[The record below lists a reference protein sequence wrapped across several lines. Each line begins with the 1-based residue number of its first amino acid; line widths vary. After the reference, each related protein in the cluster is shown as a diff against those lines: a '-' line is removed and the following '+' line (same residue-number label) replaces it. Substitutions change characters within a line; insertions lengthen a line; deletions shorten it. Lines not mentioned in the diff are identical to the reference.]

1 VNAFTKTHLATH
13 SVVNCVRV
21 RGGGRAFT
29 AALAMLAALVAAVP
43 STANAVPPRRVG
55 IIALFSPITFGEVT
69 FVNGRLVGTGQA
81 GQPVALEQSPPPFT
95 DWTPIQQIT
104 SDASGFYSFE
114 LRPSDTMEYRA
125 TAQGTPSRAVQIAV
139 APRITFKARP
149 VGTSSVRFSGT
160 FGPARP
166 GELVAIQRRSSTGAW
181 TTISSAGLGTGTV
194 FRGRLRAHYRI
205 TLRAFYSGDDQH
217 LAGHSN
223 AVTVVPRWK
232 GKPHRT
238 PDPAP

>member
-1 VNAFTKTHLATH
+1 MNAEFAPHSGVNFYFMRAKRRIGP
-13 SVVNCVRV
+13 SV
-21 RGGGRAFT
+21 
-29 AALAMLAALVAAVP
+29 AALAALATLVAAVP
-43 STANAVPPRRVG
+43 STAIAVPPRRVA
-55 IIALFSPITFGEVT
+55 IIALFNPITFGEVT

-81 GQPVALEQSPPPFT
+81 GQPVALEQSASPFT
-95 DWTPIQQIT
+95 DWTPIQETT
-104 SDASGFYSFE
+104 SDPSGYYSFE
-114 LRPSDTMEYRA
+114 LRPSETMKYRA

-139 APRITFKARP
+139 APRITFKAAP

-194 FRGRLRAHYRI
+194 FSGRLRAHFRI

-217 LAGHSN
+217 LAGRSN

-232 GKPHRT
+232 GKPRRA
-238 PDPAP
+238 PDAAP